1 MDAPIPGTSHKE
13 TNIRPFGTGFFHCM
27 FLRSVYVATH
37 VSTWLLFLAEW
48 WNVCFCSPF
57 ICRWTFELFPFLN
70 SPNFKVLNLMWALD
84 VDSLPLQNP
93 RPHVNHLG
101 WRPGV
106 KLLTQQALAII
117 LITRVAQ
124 MVESLP
130 AVQENRFDS
139 WVGKI
144 PWRRKWHPTP
154 VLLPGESHGQRSL
167 AGYSPWGRK
176 ELATTEGLIFL
187 SFLITMNHC
196 STCCLYN

>member
-1 MDAPIPGTSHKE
+1 MLRHMSALYS
-13 TNIRPFGTGFFHCM
+13 FFLLNDGM
-27 FLRSVYVATH
+27 YVFVH
-37 VSTWLLFLAEW
+37 
-48 WNVCFCSPF
+48 PF

-70 SPNFKVLNLMWALD
+70 SPNFKVLTLMWALD

-101 WRPGV
+101 WRTGV

-130 AVQENRFDS
+130 AVQENCFDS

-154 VLLPGESHGQRSL
+154 VLLPGGSHGQRSL